1 MLSEWFLQALLEGH
15 GLWGC
20 WCFCCSCCQVCDSVI
35 VAAVFFFYNCC
46 CWYGISVATKPIT
59 VCPSFSLGACLG
71 IPSSAPSCRLLQRR
85 VYQKLM
91 LINFCLS
98 SMIRCLYLPFGN
110 NIFCSVVNCW
120 LLFVWERLPAY
131 SLVTVRALMLLVP

>member
-1 MLSEWFLQALLEGH
+1 MSGFCRPYSKDMGYEDVDVSAVLVVRYVIQWLLQL
-15 GLWGC
+15 
-20 WCFCCSCCQVCDSVI
+20 F
-35 VAAVFFFYNCC
+35 FFFYNCC

>member
-1 MLSEWFLQALLEGH
+1 MSGFCRPYSKDMGYEDVDVSAVLVVRYVIQWLLQL
-15 GLWGC
+15 
-20 WCFCCSCCQVCDSVI
+20 FF
-35 VAAVFFFYNCC
+35 FFFYNCC

-71 IPSSAPSCRLLQRR
+71 IPSSAPSCRLLLRR

>member
-1 MLSEWFLQALLEGH
+1 MSGFCRPYSKDMGYEDVDVSAVLVVRYVIQWLLQL
-15 GLWGC
+15 
-20 WCFCCSCCQVCDSVI
+20 
-35 VAAVFFFYNCC
+35 FFFYNCC

>member
-1 MLSEWFLQALLEGH
+1 MVSAGPTRRTWVMRMLMFLLFLLSGMWFSD
-15 GLWGC
+15 
-20 WCFCCSCCQVCDSVI
+20 CCSC
-35 VAAVFFFYNCC
+35 FFFYNCC